1 MATCHFWRLRFG
13 DSTLCGSILAIQF
26 QWLTFGDLIQ
36 SLSFGLQCR
45 EVMHLESRGLSSN
58 IASNHP
64 QLPSSSSLSSS
75 SSSSS
80 LSAST
85 SSLSPQR
92 TEVRRTIWSHQ
103 VNLTQKIIK
112 LMLQVQN
119 LTAEG
124 EQQGPFHLRLFL
136 WWGFLCQCLLSAC
149 IHDTANHQN
158 VAGSKS
164 RSRGLT
170 GGALPSSTVFVV
182 RFFGVSR
189 RCLI

>member
-1 MATCHFWRLRFG
+1 MHF
-13 DSTLCGSILAIQF
+13 
-26 QWLTFGDLIQ
+26 
-36 SLSFGLQCR
+36 
-45 EVMHLESRGLSSN
+45 ESRALSSN

-189 RCLI
+189 RCLFNLKVPFRQKSRKVLTDCYGREPEWGGWKCNLFTFEGNSFKVI